1 MQINFKIKYR
11 TQWGEVVW
19 VSLSQGCEPP
29 IRMPLSTIDGVEWT
43 GSMELADT
51 TDDVITY
58 RYFIERDGH
67 EERIEVATMPHII
80 NVKSGEWRVKSG
92 ESIQIND
99 WWRDPQHVAG
109 VAVPVFSLRS
119 EKSQGV
125 GDFGDLMKLVQW
137 AEQTG
142 MKAVQIL
149 PINDTTIS
157 HSWTDSYPY
166 NSISVFALHPMY
178 LDLHQLGKLADK
190 TEMTEYEK
198 ERQRV
203 NALPQIDYEAVN
215 NLKRSYMRKMY
226 EQEGAKV
233 LKTKGFKTF
242 YEKNKEWLQPYA
254 AFSYLRDQ
262 YGTSQFS
269 QWPTYSTYNAKE
281 VESLISKEH
290 HEICYHYYIQY
301 HLHLQLLAVADYA
314 RQKGIILK
322 GDIPIGVST
331 NSVEAWV
338 EPFYFN
344 MDGQTGA
351 PPDAFAD
358 DGQNWGFPTYNWDV
372 MARDGYRWWIRRMRN
387 MAQYFSAYRIDHILG
402 FFRIWE
408 IPVPHKSGLMGHFSP
423 ALPMTEEE
431 ITRQGVPFIPEL
443 FLQDPKDPTRYHIRI
458 SAKKEDAYKSLN
470 LSELLAFDRMYDD
483 FFYSRHTQF
492 WYDEA
497 MKKLP
502 ALTRSTQMIACGEDL
517 GMIPECVEW
526 VMNKLGILSLEIQ
539 SMPKAFGVEFG
550 NLKDNPKLSV
560 CTISSHDTPT
570 LRGWWEEDYER
581 AQRYYTNA
589 LHMHGEA
596 PRQAPGWLCE
606 HIIRQHLECPS
617 VFCILTLQ
625 DWFSIDEAIRL
636 PDAAA
641 ERINVPA
648 NPRHYWRYRMHVS
661 LESLLQPNSFTEHV
675 KCIVCNVN

>member
-1 MQINFKIKYR
+1 MKINFKIEYR
-11 TQWGEVVW
+11 TLWGEIVW
-19 VSLSQGCEPP
+19 VSLSQGSEPP
-29 IRMPLSTIDGVEWT
+29 TRMPLSTIDGVEWA
-43 GSMELADT
+43 GSMELPDM
-51 TDDVITY
+51 TDGVITY
-58 RYFIERDGH
+58 RYYIERDGR
-67 EERIEVATMPHII
+67 EERTEVATMPHII
-80 NVKSGEWRVKSG
+80 FPKKGKKVYEQ
-92 ESIQIND
+92 ED
-99 WWRDPQHVAG
+99 WWRNPQHVAG

-119 EKSQGV
+119 ESSQGV
-125 GDFGDLMKLVQW
+125 GDFGDLMKLVKW

-178 LDLHQLGKLADK
+178 LDLNQLGKLADK
-190 TEMTEYEK
+190 AEMAKYEE

-203 NALPQIDYEAVN
+203 NALQQIDYEAVN

-226 EQEGAKV
+226 EQEGTKV
-233 LKTKGFKTF
+233 LKTKGFQTF

-254 AFSYLRDQ
+254 AFSYLRDK

-269 QWPTYSTYNAKE
+269 QWPAYSTYNAE
-281 VESLISKEH
+281 EIEH
-290 HEICYHYYIQY
+290 LAQQERREFNYHYYIQY

-322 GDIPIGVST
+322 GDIPIGIST

-344 MDGQTGA
+344 MDEQTGA
-351 PPDAFAD
+351 PPDTFSD

-372 MARDGYRWWIRRMRN
+372 MARDGYRWWIRRMRK
-387 MAQYFSAYRIDHILG
+387 MAEYFSAYRIDHILG

-408 IPVPHKSGLMGHFSP
+408 IPYPHKSGLMGHFSP

-431 ITRQGVPFIPEL
+431 ITRQGVPFIPEM
-443 FLQDPKDPTRYHIRI
+443 FLPDPKDPTRYHVRI
-458 SAKKEDAYKSLN
+458 SARKEKAYKSLS
-470 LSELLAFDRMYDD
+470 LSALLAFDRLYDD

-517 GMIPECVEW
+517 GMIPDCVEW
-526 VMNKLGILSLEIQ
+526 VMNKLQIMSLEIQ
-539 SMPKAFGVEFG
+539 SMPKAQGLEFG
-550 NLKDNPKLSV
+550 NLQDNPTLSV

-581 AQRYYTNA
+581 AQHYYTDV
-589 LHMHGEA
+589 LHLRGDA

-617 VFCILTLQ
+617 AFCILTLQ

-648 NPRHYWRYRMHVS
+648 NSRHYWRYRMHIS

-675 KCIVCNVN
+675 KCIVYNVN